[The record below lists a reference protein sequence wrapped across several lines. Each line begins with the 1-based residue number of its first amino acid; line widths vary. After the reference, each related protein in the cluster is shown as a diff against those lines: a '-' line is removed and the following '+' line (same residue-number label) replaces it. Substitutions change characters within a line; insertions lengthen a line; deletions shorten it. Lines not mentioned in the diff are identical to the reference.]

1 MAAAMTIEQSIT
13 EWLEDIGDRRS
24 EETHKSYAYALRAFQ
39 RWLAEAHPKLRA
51 VDELNA
57 PLLKEYVTTLLKRKL
72 DTRTLH
78 QYVGVLTR
86 WLQALI
92 DAGELPGIINQRGK
106 LMTADGVRSLLIQQI
121 PRLEPAVAPRV
132 PDLRR
137 LPAYYAEQFYQ
148 FMRARADQ
156 VPGIDDPV
164 ALRQYL
170 NLLRNQALIATL
182 FSSGGRINEVL
193 SLDAGMVK
201 RRGAIQDAVRIRG
214 KGRKERPLRLNQTAR
229 TAIAAYLESRAPYFE
244 DSTALFISHGPRGK
258 GQRLSDVSAW
268 KVVKEA
274 AEALADLR
282 RAEGAP
288 KDEVRALLA
297 VGPHALR
304 HYLAQAMLD
313 EGADYK
319 DLTAVLGHSSAVVTE
334 QFYARLGDERVL
346 EVIETFAP
354 EPAATFRTPVSEDAE
369 SAEIHDTADSSAV
382 RLDGT
387 PEHG

>member
-1 MAAAMTIEQSIT
+1 MAEPMTIEQSIT
-13 EWLEDIGDRRS
+13 EWLEDIQERRS
-24 EETHKSYAYALRAFQ
+24 VETYKSYSYALRTFQ
-39 RWLAEAHPKLRA
+39 RWLIETHPQLRA
-51 VDELNA
+51 IDQLNA
-57 PLLKEYVTTLLKRKL
+57 SLLKQYVTGLLERKL
-72 DTRTLH
+72 DARTLH
-78 QYVGVLTR
+78 QYIGVLTR
-86 WLQALI
+86 WLQALV
-92 DAGELPGIINQRGK
+92 DAGELPGIVNQRGK
-106 LMTADGVRSLLIQQI
+106 VMTTDGARNLLTQQI

-137 LPAYYAEQFYQ
+137 LPAYYAEQFQ
-148 FMRARADQ
+148 AFMSTRTDH
-156 VPGIDDPV
+156 VPGADDPV

-182 FSSGGRINEVL
+182 FSTGGRINEVL
-193 SLDAGMVK
+193 SLDVRMVK
-201 RRGAIQDAVRIRG
+201 RRGEIQDAVRIQG
-214 KGRKERPLRLNQTAR
+214 KGRKERPLRLNRMTR
-229 TAIAAYLESRAPYFE
+229 TAVAAYLQAREPYFA
-244 DSTALFISHGPRGK
+244 DATALFISHGPRGK

-354 EPAATFRTPVSEDAE
+354 EPATSFRSDRKSV
-369 SAEIHDTADSSAV
+369 V
-382 RLDGT
+382 
-387 PEHG
+387 